1 MLDRFIVAK
10 ARVGATYN
18 DQKSF
23 SFLSAY
29 CNEYVVAQEYYC
41 NLTKVQLKNSWIT
54 KTKSIKTTNIK
65 NVGIAKTT
73 NIKHMKAF

>member
-18 DQKSF
+18 DQKSL

-41 NLTKVQLKNSWIT
+41 NLTKVQLK
-54 KTKSIKTTNIK
+54 KFLD
-65 NVGIAKTT
+65 
-73 NIKHMKAF
+73 H